1 MRSNIVTI
9 SDLGVVSIP
18 AAPIQMTISEI
29 ADLFDVLVPT
39 VRARVN
45 AILKSKSVTPHTAGN
60 CTGNL
65 LGNCNA
71 PIFFDLE
78 MVIAVA
84 FSVDSYRANIFRRYI
99 LGRVTA
105 VNVQPIYISVAKD
118 NNIYN

>member
-9 SDLGVVSIP
+9 SDLGVVGIP
-18 AAPIQMTISEI
+18 STPIQMTISEI
-29 ADLFDVLVPT
+29 AELFDVLVPT

-45 AILKSKSVTPHTAGN
+45 AILKSKSATPHTIGN
-60 CTGNL
+60 G
-65 LGNCNA
+65 LGSCNA

-99 LGRVTA
+99 IGRATA
-105 VNVQPIYISVAKD
+105 QNVQPIYISVAKD